1 MKRKVLE
8 CRLIGVDL
16 MNEKTRE
23 NFNIENTIKTEKNGC
38 KLTISFSNV
47 SNAQIVNNV
56 LENLLDTFERR
67 IKAQTG
73 C

>member
-1 MKRKVLE
+1 
-8 CRLIGVDL
+8 
-16 MNEKTRE
+16 MNGSNK
-23 NFNIENTIKTEKNGC
+23 NLNIEKIIKTEKNGC